1 MNGPVTVHRLPPNSA
16 FLPNKETAIRGGEE
30 Q

>member
-1 MNGPVTVHRLPPNSA
+1 VTVHRLPPNSA